1 MTSPFDVVRLLRFC
15 DAERNSREQQQHHT
29 HTHTERRCIHLR
41 LSLLSSGKDETMA
54 RRRDDDEEDDGH
66 KLIEEEEEEDAH
78 PIMDRE
84 DEDELSL
91 DEILH
96 LYKQPINE
104 EQAWAVCYQCCRSF
118 LENKDGSSGSAGTGG
133 PGDVRIYKDGAVRLR
148 LHSGDRSGDKSFNTF
163 CIHYIHRHVHLYT

>member
-1 MTSPFDVVRLLRFC
+1 
-15 DAERNSREQQQHHT
+15 
-29 HTHTERRCIHLR
+29 
-41 LSLLSSGKDETMA
+41 MA

-66 KLIEEEEEEDAH
+66 KLIEEEEDDDDAH
-78 PIMDRE
+78 PIMDSE

-104 EQAWAVCYQCCRSF
+104 EQAWAVCYQCCRSC
-118 LENKDGSSGSAGTGG
+118 LEDKDGSSGSAGTGE

-148 LHSGDRSGDKSFNTF
+148 LHSGDRSGDKSTSSSASITYIGM
-163 CIHYIHRHVHLYT
+163 CIYRYNWC